1 MSVELLAKQLQHFH
15 FPPSLPWQHPP
26 TLLPVP
32 LDGYPHVMLPAGYL
46 QTAKE
51 ECGMRESLLSMVP
64 LSSGSPCQ
72 SETPSPVGGAKD
84 DTAMAR
90 SRHNSDNIAPAIP
103 PEGYLC
109 HLCFQK
115 GHYIKDC
122 SLARRKADG
131 ITPYQGKKRCFG
143 EYRCPQCSRRW
154 MSGNSWSNAGQEC
167 KKCRIN
173 VFPHKQRPLEQP
185 DGLNVSDQSKEHPQH
200 LCQKC
205 VQLGHYCRKSQWS

>member
-1 MSVELLAKQLQHFH
+1 MLLQGVPQGIILGPLLFLLYVDSVITNSTIKLVLFH
-15 FPPSLPWQHPP
+15 IKCV
-26 TLLPVP
+26 T
-32 LDGYPHVMLPAGYL
+32 
-46 QTAKE
+46 
-51 ECGMRESLLSMVP
+51 
-64 LSSGSPCQ
+64 LSSCYWLQ
-72 SETPSPVGGAKD
+72 
-84 DTAMAR
+84 
-90 SRHNSDNIAPAIP
+90 
-103 PEGYLC
+103 
-109 HLCFQK
+109 
-115 GHYIKDC
+115 
-122 SLARRKADG
+122 ARRKADG

-154 MSGNSWSNAGQEC
+154 MSGNSWSNTGQEC